1 MQRAILIGICLRS
14 SQELRD
20 VQRGNVYQTGLIFYA
35 SDCFK
40 IQEMCIRAV
49 KLDPWVLVNGPNNF
63 KTQEVGDVVVCWDS
77 YSLKYVPD
85 WFVTQELEM
94 SGNNLLER
102 YNGYK
107 QRKTQSAQIKEE
119 LMFIAW
125 YPRRMKDWC
134 IAEHEK

>member
-1 MQRAILIGICLRS
+1 M
-14 SQELRD
+14 
-20 VQRGNVYQTGLIFYA
+20 YQTGLIFSA

-49 KLDPWVLVNGPNNF
+49 KVDPWVLVNGPNNF
-63 KTQEVGDVVVCWDS
+63 KIQEVGDVVVCWDS

-134 IAEHEK
+134 IAEYEK